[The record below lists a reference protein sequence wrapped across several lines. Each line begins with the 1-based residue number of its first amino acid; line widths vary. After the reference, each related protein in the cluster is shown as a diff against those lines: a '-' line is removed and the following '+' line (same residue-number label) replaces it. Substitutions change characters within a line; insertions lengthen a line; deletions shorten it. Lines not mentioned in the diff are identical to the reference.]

1 MQTAYQLSAVPDLVP
16 ETLVKFGR
24 TRFALT
30 TAVVENDTGFF
41 VEVRLGHRLVAR
53 NVIGPARED
62 FPTRLAL
69 ALKKAAEQGQRA
81 LFDALKID

>member
-24 TRFALT
+24 TRFAFT

-53 NVIGPARED
+53 NVIGAARED
-62 FPTRLAL
+62 FQTRLVVAL
-69 ALKKAAEQGQRA
+69 EKAAGQGQRA
-81 LFDALKID
+81 LFDALKIE